1 MRTMNQAE
9 FAKLHDVSR
18 KTVTTW
24 KARGWLVFA
33 GEQVDVDA
41 SNELLAKYRRDGIDA
56 SAKPVTQAA
65 KGSKKGNKQGN
76 KPGNTKGNSA
86 ERPKRRDPEPPPARE
101 DGEPDVP
108 SYDEFVASG
117 NANMPFDEARRVKE
131 NYLALLNRL
140 EYEQKSGSL
149 VDIELARSILFEE
162 FRAQRDAWLNWP
174 TRVGPLLAADF
185 GMEADKVTEAL
196 TEHVHKQISSLG
208 EPEGDFN
215 PG

>member
-1 MRTMNQAE
+1 MPVMNQAE
-9 FAKLHDVSR
+9 FAKLHGVSR

-33 GEQVDVDA
+33 GDQVDVDA
-41 SNELLAKYRRDGIDA
+41 SNEVLARYRRDGIEA
-56 SAKPVTQAA
+56 GSKPVTQAP
-65 KGSKKGNKQGN
+65 KGNKKGNKQGN
-76 KPGNTKGNSA
+76 KAGNAEGNNVA
-86 ERPKRRDPEPPPARE
+86 PEKRRSDPPARA
-101 DGEPDVP
+101 PDDDRGIP
-108 SYDEFVASG
+108 SYDEFAASG
-117 NANMPFDEARRVKE
+117 DADMPFDEARRVKE

-149 VDIELARSILFEE
+149 IDIDLARSVLFEE

-185 GMEADKVTEAL
+185 GLEADKVTEAL